1 MYRKNQNK
9 ASIKDS
15 FKMNFKVMNGC
26 HLLNP
31 KRAILYIT
39 KDKWIYL
46 KLSLFC
52 KMLWKGRS
60 RKWIWIILKICKP
73 IYNSFRCMIKLKNDL
88 SFLQNWFKIVISFEK
103 FFPGIINK
111 GIIRANKLTF
121 IAIVIRVGRVW
132 FRRSWSFLITI
143 FYYFP

>member
-1 MYRKNQNK
+1 MKSTYVQKKSEQ
-9 ASIKDS
+9 SIDKRFIQDE
-15 FKMNFKVMNGC
+15 FQGLNGC

-73 IYNSFRCMIKLKNDL
+73 ITHSVARSNFKMTWVFFRIDLKLL
-88 SFLQNWFKIVISFEK
+88 SHLKSLYPRYYKQRNYKSKQVD
-103 FFPGIINK
+103 
-111 GIIRANKLTF
+111 
-121 IAIVIRVGRVW
+121 
-132 FRRSWSFLITI
+132 
-143 FYYFP
+143 FYSYCH